1 MNTETL
7 TNSGEQLREG
17 LSEFAGKVKGFSDDV
32 TDLWRNARADAGR
45 SARKIKIAAEEGIAE
60 TRHKIK
66 SRPFSSVA
74 LVAFGACLL
83 GGLVGWIAAKNH
95 R

>member
-1 MNTETL
+1 MNTETIA
-7 TNSGEQLREG
+7 NSGEQLREG

-45 SARKIKIAAEEGIAE
+45 NARKIKIAAEEGIAE
-60 TRHKIK
+60 TRHRIR
-66 SRPFSSVA
+66 SRPISSVA
-74 LVAFGACLL
+74 IVASGAFVV
-83 GGLVGWIAAKNH
+83 GGLVGWIMTKNH